1 MRILTAPKELSSA
14 VYSPLSPKTTANSIK
29 DAPNATNHT
38 KDASNIN
45 NNTVTNCF
53 AILLKSDQRRLKDD
67 GLEAVWNAELAKT
80 LTDLDTAVKLISRMA
95 APKAKLAFPTQS
107 GDYSYQRHLPFHVR
121 SDKFNYSEF
130 GYKDTKYMSCIPI
143 SIHREKAE
151 SKPQRPPR
159 VLCEDTN
166 YMVLPSTRSRSKM
179 TNHESQPFIPSHYN
193 KTKSQP
199 FTQTFCN
206 KRDHMAYRI
215 HPEHGKCSVDFR
227 ASKASSPCGVAI
239 DIKHLDTVTR
249 GTGAGVPQ
257 LALNSTNDSDCG
269 NTTSNPSGITV
280 ALFYCIY
287 FGHRH
292 VSDSW
297 SHHGVRN
304 NNICYKDIGT
314 ELSYKTA
321 IQNDTTVQ
329 STDSRPNIHPTN
341 KADSHGKRP
350 NNTSNFFAT
359 RDYRGNIISPPV
371 SFLNWL
377 PNKDDD
383 IDTADF
389 DSPLTTGPHDIDSAI
404 YFIVA
409 GL

>member
-257 LALNSTNDSDCG
+257 LALNSTNDSDC
-269 NTTSNPSGITV
+269 
-280 ALFYCIY
+280 
-287 FGHRH
+287 
-292 VSDSW
+292 
-297 SHHGVRN
+297 
-304 NNICYKDIGT
+304 